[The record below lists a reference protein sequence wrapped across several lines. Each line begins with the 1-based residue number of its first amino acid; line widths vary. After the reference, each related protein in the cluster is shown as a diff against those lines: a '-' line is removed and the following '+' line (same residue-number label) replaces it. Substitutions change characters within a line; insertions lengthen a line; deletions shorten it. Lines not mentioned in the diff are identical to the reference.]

1 MMGGGGSMMGAII
14 SLKNN
19 LALRNKAK
27 RSEWKNYL
35 GSKDEVGYDPIKS
48 TPEQL
53 EAIRTRIQAENK
65 KRKKHQIM
73 LALLSIIVAI
83 LVIYLITKIN
93 YVGIQMDSGL

>member
-1 MMGGGGSMMGAII
+1 MMGGGGSMLGAII

-35 GSKDEVGYDPIKS
+35 GSKDSIGHDSIKS

-53 EAIRTRIQAENK
+53 EAIRLRIQIENK
-65 KRKKHQIM
+65 KRKKKQV
-73 LALLSIIVAI
+73 LFAFLSLVVAI
-83 LVIYLITKIN
+83 LLIYFASKIEL
-93 YVGIQMDSGL
+93 VGIQPDF